1 MASSNA
7 VSAQQLRLCAEFKD
21 HCGTEGYDL
30 TGDDDWCDIDSK
42 YYVKKNKLY
51 QGQVNCHSLDFLIN
65 TWESQLTN
73 MPVGWPSPTWPK
85 DPYTGVTIPIAKLL
99 EYTNLYERISQSSLP
114 DKLSKLVYALR
125 NTNEIAFQLKDGSF
139 NVEDRDPNEQRNVNR
154 ILFELLYTDNNA
166 YEDGTDIED
175 SEEVEVAQG
184 LESAQV
190 AQELEDDEIEA
201 IHELFVEIFIK
212 LLKAKDTF
220 IRDSLTNAE
229 FENFINNIIPR
240 IETYLN
246 SPQFIEEFGDYVP
259 AQPGSLALPNVDEWS
274 SIIINFIRNSAIY
287 RSDYLSVSRMNDTI
301 SSLIYLLEKEFDS
314 FIETPTTKDTL
325 VNFVNNLASSI
336 NQVYNSNDVV
346 RFLPY
351 FINAALVNY
360 KPDRDSPYH
369 YINEI
374 ISDTD
379 LREAYIV
386 RNDNVY
392 RWLLDTFRASEQ

>member
-114 DKLSKLVYALR
+114 DKLSKLIYALR
-125 NTNEIAFQLKDGSF
+125 NPNEIAFQLMDGSF

-175 SEEVEVAQG
+175 SEEVEGVEEAQG
-184 LESAQV
+184 VEGAQE

-246 SPQFIEEFGDYVP
+246 SPQFKEEFGNLVSGQYRSP
-259 AQPGSLALPNVDEWS
+259 LLDEWS
-274 SIIINFIRNSAIY
+274 SIIINFIRNSPIY
-287 RSDYLSVSRMNDTI
+287 RPDYLSVSRMNDTM
-301 SSLIYLLEKEFDS
+301 SSLIYLLENEFDG
-314 FIETPTTKDTL
+314 FIENPTYKDTI
-325 VNFVNNLASSI
+325 VSFVNNLASSI
-336 NQVYNSNDVV
+336 NQVYNPNDVV

-351 FINAALVNY
+351 FIKTALLNY
-360 KPDRDSPYH
+360 KPDRNSPYH

-374 ISDTD
+374 ISDTE
-379 LREAYIV
+379 LEQAYIV